1 MNEKKEREE
10 EDENTEGKEKRR
22 KSGLIQKNT
31 LFWNGFWRQWPSSK
45 DMATVHEDR
54 ERAST
59 RKHLM
64 FSLCKWL

>member
-31 LFWNGFWRQWPSSK
+31 LFWNGFWR
-45 DMATVHEDR
+45 R
-54 ERAST
+54 
-59 RKHLM
+59 
-64 FSLCKWL
+64 